1 MSAKV
6 RGEDGQ
12 AVRARHGDGDGFVP
26 HEADG
31 RRVVD
36 GRDTDRFCR
45 FKKTE
50 PGALRGCFQDIG
62 LIALRD
68 EIEQRGDRN
77 MPFQQID
84 VVSPSSR
91 LGRHGQQHALM
102 AIFLV
107 DNEAQAPGDA
117 HRPIFPVF

>member
-1 MSAKV
+1 MCEETGMSAKV

-68 EIEQRGDRN
+68 EIEQRGDRD

-84 VVSPSSR
+84 VVSPSSQ
-91 LGRHGQQHALM
+91 LVHHGQWHTLM
-102 AIFLV
+102 VISFF
-107 DNEAQAPGDA
+107 DDEA
-117 HRPIFPVF
+117 